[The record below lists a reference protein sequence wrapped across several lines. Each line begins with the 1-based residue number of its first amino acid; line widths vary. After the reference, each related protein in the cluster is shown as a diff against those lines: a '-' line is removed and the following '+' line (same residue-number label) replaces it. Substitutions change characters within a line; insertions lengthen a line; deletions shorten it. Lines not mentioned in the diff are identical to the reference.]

1 MDKPNILL
9 ITTDQQRW
17 DTLGINGNRVCQT
30 AYLDN
35 LAVNGTNFSRA
46 YSTTPSCIAA
56 RRTLLTGQ
64 HGTSHGMVGYQDEVE
79 FHPEYTL
86 PGLLGEAGYQT
97 QLIGKLHQFPQ
108 RKRYGFDHVIL
119 SEQIDYRPNSP
130 TFAQNDYVDWLHDA
144 AGGNVDPNLHGIGP
158 NSRLARPFH
167 LDESLHHT
175 SWVVQE
181 AAKFLTKKRDPSCPF
196 FLHLSFWAP
205 HPPLV
210 PPQFY
215 YDFYTRKSSQW
226 QPTLGEWSPR
236 GEQAPGN
243 QPDSNTGPY
252 DLEIMRNAMAG
263 YYGLVHQID
272 DAIGF
277 LLPRAFTAGTPI
289 TSQPTWIIYT
299 SDHGEMLG
307 DHQLF
312 RKVLPYEGATHVPLF
327 VTSRNIDQP
336 KQSSDELACL
346 EDICPTILDMAG
358 VGIPQ
363 AVDGKSLLP
372 VIAGKPK
379 KSKRT
384 ILYGEHSGGQ
394 ANHWIIQ
401 DQIKYIWFAET
412 DEEQLFDLTADPR
425 ETKDLSG
432 ETARLES
439 FRKLLAARLKDRQD
453 YTYDPAKLKPLANQ
467 QPTMFW
473 PGFGKLLQGSG

>member
-1 MDKPNILL
+1 
-9 ITTDQQRW
+9 
-17 DTLGINGNRVCQT
+17 
-30 AYLDN
+30 
-35 LAVNGTNFSRA
+35 
-46 YSTTPSCIAA
+46 
-56 RRTLLTGQ
+56 
-64 HGTSHGMVGYQDEVE
+64 
-79 FHPEYTL
+79 
-86 PGLLGEAGYQT
+86 
-97 QLIGKLHQFPQ
+97 
-108 RKRYGFDHVIL
+108 
-119 SEQIDYRPNSP
+119 
-130 TFAQNDYVDWLHDA
+130 
-144 AGGNVDPNLHGIGP
+144 
-158 NSRLARPFH
+158 
-167 LDESLHHT
+167 
-175 SWVVQE
+175 
-181 AAKFLTKKRDPSCPF
+181 
-196 FLHLSFWAP
+196 
-205 HPPLV
+205 
-210 PPQFY
+210 
-215 YDFYTRKSSQW
+215 
-226 QPTLGEWSPR
+226 
-236 GEQAPGN
+236 
-243 QPDSNTGPY
+243 
-252 DLEIMRNAMAG
+252 
-263 YYGLVHQID
+263 
-272 DAIGF
+272 
-277 LLPRAFTAGTPI
+277 
-289 TSQPTWIIYT
+289 
-299 SDHGEMLG
+299 MLG

-467 QPTMFW
+467 QPTVFW